1 MHQLSEKKS
10 VITDTRKKAAHFLGF
25 EITSHKNSKLIK
37 AKKGLRRIS
46 SFPFIFRPDR
56 SRLINRLHARG
67 FCNKKGFLISIPW
80 LTSLEATVIIERYN
94 ATIRDFMMYYTEWI
108 TCPSD
113 LHRWVY
119 IIRYSCFKTLA
130 HKYKTSISKI
140 MIRFG
145 VNRQSTAT
153 KTIEA
158 KAMITM

>member
-1 MHQLSEKKS
+1 
-10 VITDTRKKAAHFLGF
+10 
-25 EITSHKNSKLIK
+25 
-37 AKKGLRRIS
+37 
-46 SFPFIFRPDR
+46 
-56 SRLINRLHARG
+56 
-67 FCNKKGFLISIPW
+67 
-80 LTSLEATVIIERYN
+80 
-94 ATIRDFMMYYTEWI
+94 MMYYTEWI